1 MGVVQRVQCLVLNAP
16 QTTPPCPPLEKRGGR
31 SNLNSLR
38 GALAM
43 KTEPTIGNYL
53 DDEERDLVEA
63 IEADDV
69 VSKNYLTPARK
80 GKLQAMARATLNAE
94 REKIALWISR
104 DDLARIKSK
113 AMQEGMPYQTLINW
127 ILHKAVR

>member
-1 MGVVQRVQCLVLNAP
+1 
-16 QTTPPCPPLEKRGGR
+16 
-31 SNLNSLR
+31 
-38 GALAM
+38 M

-127 ILHKAVR
+127 ILHKAVS